1 MPTDYSALYA
11 LAGTVF
17 GGAGLEITKR
27 WLGRSKDR
35 DDSATQFRKELRDDL
50 TAIKAE
56 LDAVE
61 KELDTWKEKYYSLYE
76 KYLTVK
82 GQLEEALRQIQR
94 DANTAVNRSKAAED
108 NDPVLSPQNDP
119 DLDTDGLD
127 SHGHK

>member
-1 MPTDYSALYA
+1 MPTDYSALYS

-27 WLGRSKDR
+27 WLGRSKDKE
-35 DDSATQFRKELRDDL
+35 DSATQFRKELREDL
-50 TAIKAE
+50 TSIKSE

-61 KELDTWKEKYYSLYE
+61 KELDTWKEKYYALYE

-94 DANTAVNRSKAAED
+94 DADTAVKTSQRA
-108 NDPVLSPQNDP
+108 Q
-119 DLDTDGLD
+119 D
-127 SHGHK
+127 SNPIPAP